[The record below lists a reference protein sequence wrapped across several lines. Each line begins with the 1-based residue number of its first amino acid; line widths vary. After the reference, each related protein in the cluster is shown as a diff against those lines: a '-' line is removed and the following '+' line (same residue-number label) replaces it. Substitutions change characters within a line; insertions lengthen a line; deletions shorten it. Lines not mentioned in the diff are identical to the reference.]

1 MLAAL
6 FEDIEMVYD
15 LKQNSPFTCAKLP
28 KSASFSGGLQ
38 RSAEGNHLLGY
49 SIPSDWYRYM
59 DENQAPFV
67 W

>member
-15 LKQNSPFTCAKLP
+15 LKAKQSIYMCQTA

-38 RSAEGNHLLGY
+38 RSAEGNHTTRIFDAVRL
-49 SIPSDWYRYM
+49 
-59 DENQAPFV
+59 V
-67 W
+67 